1 VDGQMHIA
9 VVDDDVEI
17 NTLLSE
23 FLTQHGYKTTTA
35 HNAEE
40 LFALLKIHNDIDL
53 IVLDLLMPGIDGL
66 ETCKRLKAES
76 NTTPIIMV
84 TAISDVTE
92 KILGLELG
100 ADDYLT
106 KPFSPRELLA
116 RIKAVLR
123 RSHTDNTLTENHVET
138 TEYPKGSILAF
149 NGWTLNL
156 ATRQL
161 LSHENVEISLTSR
174 TYDLLLAFLEH
185 PQRILSRDQ
194 LLTILSNRTAEPF
207 DRSVDVQVSRL
218 RQKLNDD
225 PKEPKLIKTVRSGGY
240 LFTSPV
246 KHR

>member
-1 VDGQMHIA
+1 MDKPLHIA

-17 NTLLSE
+17 NNLLRE
-23 FLTQHGYKTTTA
+23 FLTQHGYKTSTA

-40 LFALLKIHNDIDL
+40 LFALLKTHSDIQL
-53 IVLDLLMPGIDGL
+53 IVLDLMMPGIDGL
-66 ETCKRLKAES
+66 ETCKQLKADE
-76 NTTPIIMV
+76 NPIPIIMV

-123 RSHTDNTLTENHVET
+123 RSHADTSTPENHTSSEL
-138 TEYPKGSILAF
+138 PKGSILTF
-149 NGWTLNL
+149 NGWTLNV

-161 LSHENVEISLTSR
+161 LSEQNVEISLTSR
-174 TYDLLLAFLEH
+174 TYDLLVAFLEH

-207 DRSVDVQVSRL
+207 DRSIDVQVSRL

-240 LFTSPV
+240 LFTSAV
-246 KHR
+246 KHL

>member
-1 VDGQMHIA
+1 MDKQTHIA
-9 VVDDDVEI
+9 VVDDDTEI
-17 NTLLSE
+17 NDLLRE
-23 FLTQHGYKTTTA
+23 FLTQHGYKTSTA

-40 LFALLKIHNDIDL
+40 LFALLKTQHDIDL

-66 ETCKRLKAES
+66 ETCKRLKAEF
-76 NTTPIIMV
+76 NPMPIIMV

-106 KPFSPRELLA
+106 KPFNPRELLA

-123 RSHTDNTLTENHVET
+123 RSHHETPSAENHAAAQPT
-138 TEYPKGSILAF
+138 TGNILSF
-149 NGWTLNL
+149 NGWKLNI

-161 LSHENVEISLTSR
+161 LSHEDVEISLTSR
-174 TYDLLLAFLEH
+174 TYDLLVAFLEH
-185 PQRILSRDQ
+185 PQRVLSRDQ

-207 DRSVDVQVSRL
+207 DRSIDVQVSRL

-246 KHR
+246 KSL

>member
-1 VDGQMHIA
+1 MDKEIHLA
-9 VVDDDVEI
+9 VVDDDPEI
-17 NTLLSE
+17 SKLLNE
-23 FLTQHGYKTTTA
+23 FLSQHGYKISIA
-35 HNAEE
+35 HNANE
-40 LFALLKIHNDIDL
+40 LFALLEIHSDIQL

-66 ETCKRLKAES
+66 ETCKQLKS
-76 NTTPIIMV
+76 GPHQVPIIMV

-106 KPFSPRELLA
+106 KPFNPRELLA

-123 RSHTDNTLTENHVET
+123 RAKNPLLKETET
-138 TEYPKGSILAF
+138 PSADIPKGSIFTF
-149 NGWTLNL
+149 NGWKLNI

-161 LSHENVEISLTSR
+161 LSHENVEIMLTSR
-174 TYDLLLAFLEH
+174 TYDLLVAFLEH
-185 PQRILSRDQ
+185 PQRVLSRDQ

-225 PKEPKLIKTVRSGGY
+225 SKEPKLIKTVRSGGY
-240 LFTSPV
+240 LFTPPV
-246 KHR
+246 KRL